1 MTRIEIDKDLYKQ
14 LQDCSEAAGFSSVDD
29 FIIHILKKEVAIYE
43 NVDDDPNIME
53 RLKELGSI
61 A

>member
-1 MTRIEIDKDLYKQ
+1 MTKIEIDKDLYKQ
-14 LQDCSEAAGFSSVDD
+14 LQDCSVPAGFSSVDD